1 MPSRPIDIDG
11 QTWQV
16 FPSGYITQY
25 DIDEYGLIFVRGT
38 GDEREVRLTRYS
50 PLGEKARERSL
61 AALSDADLRRL
72 FQTSQPSVRS
82 PEAGYAS

>member
-25 DIDEYGLIFVRGT
+25 DIDEFGLIFVRGT

-50 PLGEKARERSL
+50 PVGEKARERSL
-61 AALSDADLRRL
+61 STLSDADLRRL